1 MFENT
6 NVSWLRRFCTM
17 VCKICFLVDLQTDM
31 EKLLGNKRAL
41 KEIPFF
47 QINVIFF
54 DRVIVLEQE
63 EVIDVT
69 YLQYC

>member
-1 MFENT
+1 
-6 NVSWLRRFCTM
+6 M

-41 KEIPFF
+41 KEIAFF

-63 EVIDVT
+63 EVINVT
-69 YLQYC
+69 CLQYC

>member
-1 MFENT
+1 MSVGLDIS
-6 NVSWLRRFCTM
+6 VSRTM

-41 KEIPFF
+41 KEIAFF

-63 EVIDVT
+63 EVINVT
-69 YLQYC
+69 CLQYC